1 MRRPMDILLSKGC
14 GNEEKMSVIE
24 KIFGTHSSREL
35 KRIEPLVDKI
45 EALRPA
51 MQALS
56 DEELRGKTEEY
67 KKRLTEGETLDDLL
81 PEAYATVREAA
92 KRVLNMEHYR
102 VQLIGG
108 IILHQGRIAEMR
120 TGEGKTLVS
129 TLPAYLNALEGKGV
143 HVVTVNDYL
152 AKRDAEW
159 MGQVHEFLGLK
170 VGVVLNSMTSEERQ
184 EAYKCDITYVTNN
197 ELGFDYL
204 RDNMVIYKEQ
214 LVLRGLHYAI
224 IDEVDSVL
232 IDEARTPL
240 IISGQSGKSTALYEM
255 CDLLARQMKRGDD
268 VQELTKMDAIM
279 GVVQEETGD
288 FVVNEKDKII
298 NLTAAGMEKVER
310 FFHIDN
316 FADPENLEIQHNII
330 LALRAHNL
338 MFRDKDYVV
347 KDDQVLIVDE
357 FTGRIMPG
365 RRYSDGLHQ
374 AIEAKEHVKV
384 KRESK
389 TLASITF
396 QNFFNLFDK
405 KCGMTGTALTEETEF
420 REIYGMD
427 VVVIPTNRPVIRKD
441 LQDAVYKTKREKLN
455 AIVNAVEEAHATGQ
469 PVLVGTITIEASEE
483 LSRMLTRRGIQHKV
497 LNAKFHELE
506 AEIVA
511 DAGVHGAVTIA
522 TNMAG
527 RGTDIKLDDEARAA
541 GGLKIIG
548 TERHES
554 RRIDNQLRGRSGR
567 QGDPCESK
575 FYISLEDD
583 LMRLFGSERLI
594 SMFNTLGIPEG
605 QEIEH
610 KALTNAIESA
620 QKKIE
625 SNNYGIRKNLL
636 EYDRVMSEQREIIYE
651 ERLRVLNGESM
662 RDVIYKMITD
672 ITENCVDICIND
684 DADISDWDFNELNTL
699 LIPTIPLQPLTPER
713 VKKPKKNSLKQQL
726 KEEAVKLYEAKEAEF
741 PEPEAIRELERV
753 VLLKVIDR
761 KWMDHIDDMEQLR
774 QGVGLQAYG
783 QRDPLVEYKM
793 SGYEMFDEMTQNIRE
808 ETVRLLF
815 HIKIE
820 QKVEREQQAQI
831 TGTNKDDSLQKGPVK
846 RENAKVYP
854 NDPCPCGSGKKYKN
868 CCGRK
873 A

>member
-1 MRRPMDILLSKGC
+1 MKLS
-14 GNEEKMSVIE
+14 E

-35 KRIEPLVDKI
+35 KRIMPLVDKI
-45 EALRPA
+45 EELRPT
-51 MQALS
+51 MQAMT
-56 DEELRGKTEEY
+56 DEELKDQTRKFKE
-67 KKRLTEGETLDDLL
+67 RLAEGETLDDLL
-81 PEAYATVREAA
+81 PEAFATVREAS

-129 TLPAYLNALEGKGV
+129 TCPAYLNALEGKGV
-143 HVVTVNDYL
+143 HIVTVNDYL

-159 MGQVHEFLGLK
+159 MGKVHEFLGLK
-170 VGVVLNSMTSEERQ
+170 VGVILNSMKNDERREQ
-184 EAYKCDITYVTNN
+184 YACDITYVTNN
-197 ELGFDYL
+197 EDGFDYL

-214 LVLRGLHYAI
+214 LVQRELHYAI

-240 IISGQSGKSTALYEM
+240 IISGQSGKSTKLYEV
-255 CDLLARQMKRGDD
+255 CDILARQLQRG
-268 VQELTKMDAIM
+268 EASGEMTKMTAIM
-279 GVVQEETGD
+279 GEEIIETGD
-288 FVVNEKDKII
+288 FIVNEKDKVV
-298 NLTAAGMEKVER
+298 NLTEEGVKKVEK
-310 FFHIDN
+310 FFHIEN
-316 FADPENLEIQHNII
+316 LADPENLEIQHNII

-338 MFRDKDYVV
+338 MFRDQDYVV

-384 KRESK
+384 RRESK
-389 TLASITF
+389 TLATITF
-396 QNFFNLFDK
+396 QNFFNKYAK
-405 KCGMTGTALTEETEF
+405 KAGMTGTALTEEQEF

-427 VVVIPTNRPVIRKD
+427 VIEIPTNRPVQRVD
-441 LQDAVYKTKREKLN
+441 LDDAVYMTKKEKFR
-455 AIVNAVEEAHATGQ
+455 AVVEEIKKAHAKNQ
-469 PVLVGTITIEASEE
+469 PVLVGTITIETSEL
-483 LSRMLTRRGIQHKV
+483 LSNMLRREGIAHQV

-511 DAGVHGAVTIA
+511 QAGVAGAVTIA

-527 RGTDIKLDDEARAA
+527 RGTDIKLDEEARAA

-567 QGDPCESK
+567 QGDPGESR

-583 LMRLFGSERLI
+583 LMRLFGSEKLM
-594 SMFNTLGIPEG
+594 SVFSSLGVAENE
-605 QEIEH
+605 QIEH
-610 KALTNAIESA
+610 KMLSSAIEKA
-620 QKKIE
+620 QRKIE

-636 EYDRVMSEQREIIYE
+636 EYDQVNNEQREIIYK
-651 ERLRVLNGESM
+651 ERRRVLDGDNM
-662 RDVIYKMITD
+662 RDAICKMITD
-672 ITENCVDICIND
+672 TVENTVDMC
-684 DADISDWDFNELNTL
+684 ISDEVDSDEWDLIELNTIL
-699 LIPTIPLQPLTPER
+699 QAIIPVKTITKED
-713 VKKPKKNSLKQQL
+713 VKGIRKNQLKQNL
-726 KEEAVKLYEAKEAEF
+726 KEEAIKLYEVKEAEF
-741 PEPEAIRELERV
+741 AEPEQIRELERV

-774 QGVGLQAYG
+774 QGIGLQAYG
-783 QRDPLVEYKM
+783 QRDPKVEYKM
-793 SGYEMFDEMTQNIRE
+793 SAFEMFDEMIAGIQQD
-808 ETVRLLF
+808 TVRLLY
-815 HIKIE
+815 HVRIE
-820 QKVEREQQAQI
+820 QKVEREQVAEV
-831 TGTNKDDSLQKGPVK
+831 TGTNKDEEVKGPV
-846 RENAKVYP
+846 RRAQQKVYP
-854 NDPCPCGSGKKYKN
+854 NDPCPCGSGKKYKQ

-873 A
+873 PV